1 MSGRDQL
8 SLDLSGAVAIV
19 TGAGSRTEG
28 IGNGRAS
35 AILLAKHGARVA
47 LVDVDGEAAEQT
59 RSLIE
64 AEKGVAETFVG
75 DVSDADAWRAI
86 TADVRARFGSAT
98 ILVNNVGIAGPP
110 GTAEEVDP
118 QAWDD
123 AMRVNVKSMVLA
135 AGACIPAMAAVGGGS
150 IINMSSAAGL
160 VGGHP
165 AIMYAT
171 SKGAIVQMTRAMAS
185 QHGPQLIR
193 VNCVA
198 PGMVYTPMVVSRGM
212 TEEMREAR
220 RNRSVLKTEGTAW
233 DVAAAVLFLSS
244 PMARWI
250 TGVVLPV
257 DGGYSSAGMA
267 LPTPPRRPVSH

>member
-1 MSGRDQL
+1 MGSPDRL
-8 SLDLSGAVAIV
+8 SLDLAGAVAIV

-35 AILLAKHGARVA
+35 AILLARHGAQVA
-47 LVDVDGEAAEQT
+47 LVDVDRAAVDHT
-59 RSLIE
+59 RSLIAGE
-64 AEKGVAETFVG
+64 GGVAETFVG
-75 DVSDADAWRAI
+75 DVSQPEDCHSIASA
-86 TADVRARFGSAT
+86 VQHGLGPAT

-110 GTAEEVDP
+110 GTADEVDP

-123 AMRVNVKSMVLA
+123 AMRVNVKSMVLTS
-135 AGACIPAMAAVGGGS
+135 GVCIPAMAAAGGGS

-171 SKGAIVQMTRAMAS
+171 SKGAIVQMTRAMAA
-185 QHGPQLIR
+185 QHGPQGIR
-193 VNCVA
+193 VNCIA
-198 PGMVYTPMVVSRGM
+198 PGMVYTPMVVARGM
-212 TEEMREAR
+212 SEEMREAR
-220 RNRSVLKTEGTAW
+220 RNRSLLRTEGTAW
-233 DVAAAVLFLSS
+233 DVAAAVLFLAGS
-244 PMARWI
+244 MARWI

-267 LPTPPRRPVSH
+267 LPTPPR